1 MLFFQIN
8 IGHMVLTHMTL
19 KYNKLSD
26 IAAGPFFQVSG
37 FQVSRILPMILQQEP
52 NLSIIV
58 ASFMDQINEIRKKVG
73 FIEINILNYIT
84 FLFFEMASMQFPC
97 NGLSLVVLI

>member
-1 MLFFQIN
+1 
-8 IGHMVLTHMTL
+8 MVLTHMTL

-84 FLFFEMASMQFPC
+84 FLFFISFRRHPITK
-97 NGLSLVVLI
+97 NGHSSLFATAR